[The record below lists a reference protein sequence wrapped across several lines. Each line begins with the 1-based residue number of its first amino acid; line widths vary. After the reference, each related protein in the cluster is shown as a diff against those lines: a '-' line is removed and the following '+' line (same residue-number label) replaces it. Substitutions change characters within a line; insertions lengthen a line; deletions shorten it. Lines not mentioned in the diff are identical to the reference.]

1 MKDHFQII
9 KSYLLELDF
18 DITYE
23 NQEEGIITIAK
34 EEEGIANLIIGV
46 ASPILILEQFIFEIN
61 NPSVDLYQELLRKN
75 RDIIHGAFA
84 LDQTGRRVIFRDT
97 LQLENLDLNELEGT
111 LNSLSLLL
119 SEYSKQ
125 ILEFVKY

>member
-23 NQEEGIITIAK
+23 NQEEGILTIAK
-34 EEEGIANLIIGV
+34 EEEGIANLIVGV
-46 ASPILILEQFIFEIN
+46 AAPILILEQFIFEIN
-61 NPSVDLYQELLRKN
+61 NPSVDVYQELLRKN

-84 LDQTGRRVIFRDT
+84 LDQTGRKVIFRDT